1 MAPVVP
7 IIDMSDFEARREE
20 VMQQL
25 MDAAEKIGFF
35 QVGGHCSTPPC
46 QGLCATFE
54 VPLTIV
60 RTEAHIDAKHC
71 NTS

>member
-35 QVGGHCSTPPC
+35 QVSGTAARSTPPR
-46 QGLCATFE
+46 QGLRA
-54 VPLTIV
+54 
-60 RTEAHIDAKHC
+60 D
-71 NTS
+71 